1 MPPTTIYLRFP
12 DRAAALAAVTA
23 RGMTVIGANGEPTIP
38 SPGYLGGMRFD
49 IIPLGGDGIYRK
61 QTGTE
66 TVEIDGLG
74 VTERPVFEDRP
85 GWHCDLVWHGS
96 AETMPDFG
104 EAVVTPSAAWTYDGD
119 AAAGLPPIDVPA
131 LVTRFQA
138 RAALLEAGLLD
149 QIEAAVAASDPL
161 TREAWA
167 SATAFERSSPTIAV
181 LAAALGLT
189 GADLDALFR
198 RAAQIRA

>member
-1 MPPTTIYLRFP
+1 MPSTIYLRFA
-12 DRAAALAAVTA
+12 DRPAALAALTA
-23 RGMTVIGANGEPTIP
+23 RGMAAVGLDGEPMIP
-38 SPGYLGGMRFD
+38 APGYLAGVRFD
-49 IIPLGGDGIYRK
+49 IVPLGGDGVYRTK
-61 QTGTE
+61 VGTE

-74 VTERPVFEDRP
+74 PIEQPVFGERP

-96 AETMPDFG
+96 AETGPDFG
-104 EAVVTPSAAWTYDGD
+104 DVVVTPSAAWTYDGD
-119 AAAGLPPIDVPA
+119 AAAGLAPIDVPA
-131 LVTRFQA
+131 SVTRFQA
-138 RAALLEAGLLD
+138 RAALIEAGLLD
-149 QIEAAVAASDPL
+149 QIEAAVAAADPL

-167 SATAFERSSPTIAV
+167 SSTAFERSSPTIAA